1 MKKNEPKYYDPQLV
15 GQSEEVKTANQQM
28 QNMEMPSNDYV
39 KQYYQSAIDKM
50 NQPFSY
56 DYANDPSYKALYQ
69 VAVNNGQKAMKDTI
83 GKATALTGGY
93 MNSYAQTAGQGAYN
107 DYMTRLNEQIPTLE
121 NAAYQRYR
129 QGISDAIQQAD
140 LAKLMYGMDTDAYD
154 REYSRL
160 ADQRDFAYKTDA
172 SNTDI
177 LNRAAE
183 YNLGLDNKP
192 YEDAMNLQY
201 QTDLEK
207 MQADVAVD
215 KYRRTEAID
224 QQNASANEQNELGRV
239 TSLADS
245 LVKQGI
251 ITPEERNTYILQS
264 LAGKSYTGATQT
276 NPSFYEPGSTDYNR
290 AVKVATDDAD
300 SKHYD
305 SAADT
310 LGGYV
315 DKTMSAKNAG
325 NEYSKI
331 LVEAVANGDMT
342 SAQAMDKFDEWVEKY
357 CQQSDWDTLK
367 AIGNSME
374 NEITINK
381 GSKDKE
387 KAKSELLR
395 PFATN
400 SLADKNLAAQHYYAL
415 YAMGEYDGTL
425 DEFWSDLKNDRIRL
439 TRDGTLTKRYTTTE
453 TETTDEEGKTKK
465 TTTKKTNW

>member
-1 MKKNEPKYYDPQLV
+1 MSKNEKKYYNPQLV

-28 QNMEMPSNDYV
+28 QNMAMPSNDYV

-160 ADQRDFAYKTDA
+160 ADQRDFAYKQDA

-183 YNLGLDNKP
+183 YNLGLDNQP
-192 YEDAMNLQY
+192 YEN
-201 QTDLEK
+201 DLEYDLWK
-207 MQADVAVD
+207 KKQD
-215 KYRRTEAID
+215 YS
-224 QQNASANEQNELGRV
+224 SA
-239 TSLADS
+239 
-245 LVKQGI
+245 QGI
-251 ITPEERNTYILQS
+251 SEYAQKRKIDENYSSSNVAQNGTSS
-264 LAGKSYTGATQT
+264 LYNKGT
-276 NPSFYEPGSTDYNR
+276 TDYNR
-290 AVKVATDDAD
+290 AVKVATDEA
-300 SKHYD
+300 SGKHYD
-305 SAADT
+305 SAGKT

-315 DKTMSAKNAG
+315 GKTLSAEDAG
-325 NEYSKI
+325 GEYAKI
-331 LVEAVANGDMT
+331 LIEAVNKGDMT
-342 SAQAMDKFDEWVEKY
+342 SEQASKKFEEWTEKY
-357 CQQSDWDTLK
+357 GGDADTETLWGIRYDMEKEIGANANRAKNEQLLEPWKNNSNDDVKAVQS
-367 AIGNSME
+367 
-374 NEITINK
+374 
-381 GSKDKE
+381 
-387 KAKSELLR
+387 
-395 PFATN
+395 
-400 SLADKNLAAQHYYAL
+400 YYYML
-415 YAMGEYDGTL
+415 HNMGEYNGSWN
-425 DEFWSDLKNDRIRL
+425 EFWDALKSGKISL
-439 TRDGTLTKRYTTTE
+439 TRG
-453 TETTDEEGKTKK
+453 GKLIR
-465 TTTKKTNW
+465 N